1 MRAYGSSDG
10 RWPPL
15 VTALVIFVVL
25 IGIVQ
30 IASRAGNQPDALQHQ
45 FAASPPAPNAGQ
57 IVLPPVP
64 TNLVAL
70 ARTTTARVLGGLAS
84 APINRV
90 GRNQVM
96 QVEISRIEPVAD
108 GLKLAGNV
116 TNIGTA
122 PLPVSLDSFKF
133 TDATGTVYAS
143 TGSPATQLEP
153 QQSVPL
159 DITLP
164 IVNATSLTL
173 AVEQPGQPVIN
184 LVLLQAAPT
193 PTP

>member
-1 MRAYGSSDG
+1 MRAYGSSERG
-10 RWPPL
+10 WPPL

-25 IGIVQ
+25 IVVVQ
-30 IASRAGNQPDALQHQ
+30 IASRGSNQPGALQQQ

-70 ARTTTARVLGGLAS
+70 ARTTTARMLGGLSS
-84 APINRV
+84 APLNRV
-90 GRNQVM
+90 GQNEVM
-96 QVEISRIEPVAD
+96 QVEISSIEPGAE
-108 GLKLAGNV
+108 GLKLAGSV
-116 TNIGTA
+116 SNISGA

-143 TGSPATQLEP
+143 TGSPATELQP
-153 QQSVPL
+153 QQTVPL

-164 IVNATSLTL
+164 IPSSANLVLD
-173 AVEQPGQPVIN
+173 VEQPGQSVIH
-184 LVLLQAAPT
+184 LVLLQPAPT
-193 PTP
+193 PVP